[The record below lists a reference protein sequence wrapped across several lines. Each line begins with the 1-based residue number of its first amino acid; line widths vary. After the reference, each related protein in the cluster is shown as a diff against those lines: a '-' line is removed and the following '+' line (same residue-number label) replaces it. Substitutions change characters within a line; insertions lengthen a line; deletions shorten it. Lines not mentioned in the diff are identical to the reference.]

1 MYNKNSQKVHQKV
14 SNNRWGRS
22 LVFKTDERKIY
33 ENFDAKKNRLVD
45 IITNLFSSNNIKERK
60 FFKIIINGKALQ
72 SDDIDPPS
80 KPEEYTKDHIIR
92 PILVEVLG
100 YRDLVPEYVIKKDF
114 TYIDNISNRRKN
126 RRRFPDYMSNT
137 DGGVLIEAE
146 PFGKDLWKSEDTGAD
161 QVYKW
166 LESIQTRQETGIA
179 TNGIQW
185 VLLHRDS
192 KNNKI
197 YEINSI
203 DLKDLFLNLMNKV
216 YRRASLLS
224 DEEENLDELIKDF
237 YLTFSSS
244 TISETIGYYSDA
256 IREKKEEITDRFY
269 RELLKYV
276 FGRIEK
282 NDKLVPLNDSDYLIA
297 DIISSTANEND
308 KNKFAIVFL
317 NRLIFIKFLENKG
330 LINPKNFLSERW
342 KEYNNMSVKGASFYK
357 LKLSPLFY
365 GLFNT
370 PLKDRVSRNGQ
381 DDHIPY
387 LNGGL
392 FREVVEKEKEYDI
405 RNEGVYRIIELID
418 RYSFDLKKDGAYS
431 GENINADILGN
442 IYEKTVNIITGGF
455 KKSEGAYYTPDEIT
469 IYISRQTLF
478 NYLLKRFKDK
488 LAELGWKENELER
501 YKSISDLISKK
512 ITRDNGTWSE
522 LIKIIDDTKILD
534 PSCGSGHFLVTALE
548 IIVNLKKEI
557 YKIMGV
563 ERSDFDIKKEV
574 ILNNL
579 YGVDIDPMAV
589 EIAKLRLWL
598 SLIEAMDIN
607 NINHWDTL
615 PNIEYNVIQGDS
627 LIGISSINEIKR
639 SLQYKS
645 KLMDDIKLYED
656 TLEKYKKATADNSA
670 ELRHKIT
677 YNLQLINADLTPFY
691 TKNPEYQNSS
701 NLNVHWPIAFSQVF
715 SRDNPG
721 FDVIIGNP
729 PYGDLLDNTKK
740 SILGGVY
747 PKLKK
752 RPLSEIASIFA
763 YRCTD
768 LLRDGGNL
776 SFIITFSMVFS
787 KELSIV
793 REHLKK
799 NFKDIYVSTFDRDRC
814 RIFSSMSQSVSIMF
828 CNEKGHF
835 DGDFYTSRFYRT
847 MPELTGIE
855 YKKVKGFLLSD
866 DGFTDDFSVS
876 HRLPKLGEDINVQI
890 LQKIKDKPATL
901 EGLMKLNLKK
911 AKIYFRVSGNY
922 WYNAWDFKPY
932 EGTQIKELCV
942 PEKYRG
948 FILTLI
954 NSNLMY
960 FFLRI
965 YGDGRHFNTDILN
978 NFRVPETQLIDAKLE
993 DFDLIAAGLMNSLR
1007 SVYDAKNRRFETSRE
1022 KAAIDQ
1028 CDKNLKYLYG
1038 FTDEEYE
1045 YLIRY
1050 DREVRGEHTAS

>member
-1 MYNKNSQKVHQKV
+1 MTKKGKQMAFNI
-14 SNNRWGRS
+14 
-22 LVFKTDERKIY
+22 DERKLDKDLSVIKDKLT
-33 ENFDAKKNRLVD
+33 N
-45 IITNLFSSNNIKERK
+45 IIIDLFSSRNIKERE
-60 FFKIIINGKALQ
+60 FSDILINGKQLH

-80 KPEEYTKDHIIR
+80 KPEEYTKDHLIR
-92 PILVEVLG
+92 PILTEVLG
-100 YRDLVPEYVIKKDF
+100 YSGLVLEYVIKKEF
-114 TYIDNISNRRKN
+114 PSINSRKKN
-126 RRRFPDYMSNT
+126 KRKFPDYMSNT
-137 DGGVLIEAE
+137 DGGILIEAE
-146 PFGKDLWKSEDTGAD
+146 PFGKDLWKNEDTGVD

-192 KNNKI
+192 KDNKI

-216 YRRASLLS
+216 YRRAPLLS
-224 DEEENLDELIKDF
+224 YDEKDLDKLIKDF

-244 TISETIGYYSDA
+244 TITETIGYYSDA

-276 FGRIEK
+276 FGQIEK
-282 NDKLVPLNDSDYLIA
+282 NGELVPLYDSDYLIA
-297 DIISSTANEND
+297 DIISNTANEND

-342 KEYNNMSVKGASFYK
+342 KEYNNMSVKGASFYR

-370 PLKDRVSRNGQ
+370 PLRERANRNSQ
-381 DDHIPY
+381 EDQIPY

-392 FREVVEKEKEYDI
+392 FRETVEREKEYEI

-418 RYSFDLKKDGAYS
+418 RYSFDLKKDGTYS

-469 IYISRQTLF
+469 IFISRQALF
-478 NYLLKRFKDK
+478 DYLLKRFKDK

-512 ITRDNGTWSE
+512 ITKDNGTWSE

-557 YKIMGV
+557 YKIMGIK
-563 ERSDFDIKKEV
+563 RSDFDIKKEV

-598 SLIEAMDIN
+598 SLIESMDIS
-607 NINHWDTL
+607 NINHKDIL

-627 LIGISSINEIKR
+627 LIGISSINEIKG
-639 SLQYKS
+639 SLEYES
-645 KLMDDIKLYED
+645 KLMEEIKLYEN
-656 TLEKYKKATADNSA
+656 TLEEYKKATPDNSA
-670 ELRHKIT
+670 DLRRKVTDI
-677 YNLQLINADLTPFY
+677 LQQINDDLTPFY
-691 TKNPEYQNSS
+691 TKNPEYQKSN
-701 NLNVHWPIAFSQVF
+701 NLNVHWPIVFSQVF

-740 SILGGVY
+740 SILGIVY

-752 RPLSEIASIFA
+752 GPLSEIASIFS
-763 YRCTD
+763 YRFMD
-768 LLRDGGNL
+768 LLRNGGNL

-793 REHLKK
+793 RDHLKK
-799 NFKDIYVSTFDRDRC
+799 NFKEIYVSIFDRDRC

-828 CNEKGHF
+828 YNEKGHF
-835 DGDFYTSRFYRT
+835 DGNFYTSRFYRA

-855 YKKVKGFLLSD
+855 YKKVNGFLLSD
-866 DGFTDDFSVS
+866 NGFTDDFSVS

-890 LQKIKDKPATL
+890 LQKIKDMPATL
-901 EGLMKLNLKK
+901 EGLINLNVKK
-911 AKIYFRVSGNY
+911 VKIYLRVSGNY

-932 EGTQIKELCV
+932 KSTQIKELIV

-948 FILTLI
+948 FIITLI

-960 FFLRI
+960 FFLRV
-965 YGDGRHFNTDILN
+965 YGDGRHLNTDILN
-978 NFRVPETQLIDAKLE
+978 NFRVPKTDLIDGKLR
-993 DFDLIAAGLMNSLR
+993 DFDQMAKKLMDDLR
-1007 SVYDAKNRRFETSRE
+1007 SVYDSKNRRFKTSMV
-1022 KAAIDQ
+1022 KKTIDQ
-1028 CDKNLKYLYG
+1028 CDGILNGVYG

-1045 YLIRY
+1045 YLVRY
-1050 DREVRGEHTAS
+1050 DNEVRGE